1 MNNLKSLKT
10 ENIDL
15 EINNIDKLIFE
26 SIEQLLIIT
35 EVFYLNIF

>member
-26 SIEQLLIIT
+26 SIEQSI
-35 EVFYLNIF
+35 